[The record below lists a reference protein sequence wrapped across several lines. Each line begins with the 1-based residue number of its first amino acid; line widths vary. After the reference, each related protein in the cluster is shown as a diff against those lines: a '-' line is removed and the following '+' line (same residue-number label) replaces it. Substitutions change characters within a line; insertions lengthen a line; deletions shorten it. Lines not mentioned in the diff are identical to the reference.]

1 MNTMTSMG
9 STKVSCGHKRRRF
22 LLGCWFGVV
31 GEGGAIQLLNSTVYY
46 RYGLFGFAHFS
57 PGDTTPY
64 PFATGAPKVVVLNLV
79 LFSVAI
85 IGLTR
90 LLAKTVRLTI
100 FPDGI

>member
-1 MNTMTSMG
+1 M
-9 STKVSCGHKRRRF
+9 
-22 LLGCWFGVV
+22 GCWFGVV
-31 GEGGAIQLLNSTVYY
+31 GEGEAIQLLNSTVYY
-46 RYGLFGFAHFS
+46 LYGLFGFAHF
-57 PGDTTPY
+57 PTGDTTPY

-100 FPDGI
+100 FLMVFDILTHFPHAYVSAPLT